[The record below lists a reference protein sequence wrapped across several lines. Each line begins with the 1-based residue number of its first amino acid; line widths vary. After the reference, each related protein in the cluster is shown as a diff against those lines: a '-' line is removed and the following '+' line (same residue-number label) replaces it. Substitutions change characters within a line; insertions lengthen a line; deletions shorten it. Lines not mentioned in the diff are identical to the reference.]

1 MFRASGLSGLEGLIL
16 PKLAFRATLVM
27 MMWTAILMEFAKK
40 MELVNVE

>member
-16 PKLAFRATLVM
+16 PKLAFRVTLVM
-27 MMWTAILMEFAKK
+27 MMWIAILMASAKM